1 MKLLAK
7 KIFNSNIFVFLRNN
21 LNIKTKRFKLNN
33 LKKSISVSDSFYWR
47 TDNGFETVFRF
58 TDILKNFYKINNSS
72 VEIIFYDKSGEF
84 IKKIKI
90 KNLNRSNNEIR
101 INKIF
106 LNNIEDYGTFHIFH
120 KSDHY
125 FKENVIISNRCYT
138 GFSKKKSLPSFV
150 HGNTYSSSKN
160 ISENSP
166 KYSKI
171 TNNKIFINSKYK
183 LQNYFSDYDRT
194 ELFFSNP
201 TNYKVKFFVNKNF
214 YELKKNECKLIEIN
228 NIEMYTITSNCLFL
242 RPIIFNYRKNY
253 FDVLHG

>member
-21 LNIKTKRFKLNN
+21 LNIKTKRFKLKKK
-33 LKKSISVSDSFYWR
+33 KKSISVSDSFYWR

-106 LNNIEDYGTFHIFH
+106 LN
-120 KSDHY
+120 
-125 FKENVIISNRCYT
+125 
-138 GFSKKKSLPSFV
+138 
-150 HGNTYSSSKN
+150 
-160 ISENSP
+160 
-166 KYSKI
+166 
-171 TNNKIFINSKYK
+171 
-183 LQNYFSDYDRT
+183 
-194 ELFFSNP
+194 LF
-201 TNYKVKFFVNKNF
+201 T
-214 YELKKNECKLIEIN
+214 
-228 NIEMYTITSNCLFL
+228 
-242 RPIIFNYRKNY
+242 
-253 FDVLHG
+253 